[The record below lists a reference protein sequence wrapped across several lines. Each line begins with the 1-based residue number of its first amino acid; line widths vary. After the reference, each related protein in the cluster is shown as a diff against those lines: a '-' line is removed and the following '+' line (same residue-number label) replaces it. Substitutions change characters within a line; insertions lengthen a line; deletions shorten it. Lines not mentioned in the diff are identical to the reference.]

1 MKRLLTLLALSMP
14 LAVGPA
20 LAFEAKDP
28 PVLVPEVG
36 RGQLPPVAKRIPEQ
50 PLVLKDY
57 VEAQGKPGGDLSML
71 VGDARDVRL
80 MTVYGYTRLVGY
92 DDQFKIV
99 PDLLESLTNEKNR
112 VYTLKLRKGHRWSD
126 GQPFTTE
133 DFRYWWEDVANNPEL
148 GKGGPPVEML
158 VDGKPPKFE
167 IVDDLTVRISWEGP
181 NACFTESLARTA
193 PLFIYR
199 PAHYL
204 KQFHKKYADPDKL
217 QKAVTDSRQ
226 ANWAALHGRVDVMYG
241 NNNPDLPR
249 LDPWINVTKG
259 SSQRIIF
266 QRNPFFH
273 RVDGTGMQLPYFDRV
288 VLNVASPSLIPS
300 KAGLGESDIQARYL
314 RFADYTFLRQGAKN
328 FGFDVRLWD
337 TGNGGQVVLYPNL
350 HTKDPV
356 WRAVMRDVRVR
367 RALSMAI
374 DREEIN
380 EAVYHG
386 MASPSNN
393 TVRSQ
398 SPLFKPEYATR
409 FAKLDIAGANKLL
422 DEAGFKKRD
431 ARGTRLLPDGREFQ
445 VIVLTAGE
453 TDEENDVMTLI
464 KETWA
469 KIGVKL
475 FVKSI
480 ADRVIFRQHVSSGEA
495 MMVVWPGI
503 ESAVPRPE
511 SCPRE
516 WAPTTKG
523 GLQWPKWG
531 EFYETGGKAGEKC
544 DMPEACELL
553 TLLDKWEDTTDPAE
567 QEKIWRR
574 MIEIHIDQQFSIGI
588 ISGVMQPVVVSAA
601 LRNVPKRGLYAWH
614 PSAFFGIYHPDLFWS
629 DK

>member
-1 MKRLLTLLALSMP
+1 MKRLLTLLALSLP

-50 PLVLKDY
+50 PLVLKEY
-57 VEAQGKPGGDLSML
+57 VEAQGKPGGDLNML
-71 VGDARDVRL
+71 IGDARDVRL

-92 DDQFKIV
+92 DEQFKIV

-167 IVDDLTVRISWEGP
+167 IVDELTVRISWEGP

-204 KQFHKKYADPDKL
+204 KQFHKNYADPDKL

-367 RALSMAI
+367 RALAMAI

-386 MASPSNN
+386 MATPSNN

-464 KETWA
+464 RETWA
-469 KIGVKL
+469 KVGVKL

-503 ESAVPRPE
+503 EGAVPRPE